1 MSHCSGAAHEI
12 SIHVCLHFLNS
23 GSIAIWLVENLAA
36 DSNDCTCEMEAILL
50 TPQMQRMWAQM
61 QSLEQEKIHRE
72 EKVRATAAKT
82 LAVIG
87 FNHEP
92 DIVHKLVAVLT
103 DHNDYWSAIEAAEM
117 LGNSG
122 DHSDTAV
129 NELATYLRDGVN
141 LRVKAACARALGRVK
156 RNVAHAAECLVEMLK
171 FDDEAIRKAVVQ
183 GIARLGERANLQIDK
198 ILDLLE
204 NGNSGT
210 RIAAAQAL
218 GAFANTAPT
227 RSIQYLTRALQD
239 TNPNL
244 RKEAAK
250 ALGTIGKHT
259 DSELHDMSTV
269 LQDENAIVREAALQ
283 ALEILRDRAAPF
295 ADQIFSL
302 LTDPDWTV
310 RKAAVKTIVSLGDQ
324 NLIST
329 TLINN
334 EPDLWI
340 GELGVPSSS
349 TLNRK
354 EDFRISA
361 VGLLTET
368 LKTDQELQVREAAA
382 TALGH
387 IAPTTNQEFALGA
400 SNELAT
406 AARKDINLR
415 VRTAAVQAIG
425 KLGIHAVANI
435 DVLAQ
440 AINSGNEEIR
450 EAATEAIVSL
460 GKYASGI
467 VEQLDEFL
475 IKGDWWA
482 RNAAAEAL
490 GGLGSNSH
498 MHEKHINQF
507 MVMLESEKLQIR
519 EGGAKALGAMGSL
532 AVPALNIL
540 TKKLDDK
547 APRLRCEAL
556 HTLRI
561 LGPHAASKSESISK
575 RLEDE
580 DWLVRKAAVRA
591 LCSLE
596 EMETEKINRTGDQLT
611 NAEKQIRLATMEA
624 HGEIAELPHSNIS
637 KLAHAMSNDE
647 RSEVRAAAAESLGA
661 LGQRAATMAR
671 HICGAIFDESWKVS
685 KAALKALTCIGTTA
699 TDEVVPYLQEALIT
713 GRTKG
718 ITISFNEAPPC
729 KKRKNW

>member
-1 MSHCSGAAHEI
+1 
-12 SIHVCLHFLNS
+12 
-23 GSIAIWLVENLAA
+23 
-36 DSNDCTCEMEAILL
+36 
-50 TPQMQRMWAQM
+50 M
-61 QSLEQEKIHRE
+61 QSQEHEEDHQEK
-72 EKVRATAAKT
+72 KVRATAAKA

-92 DIVHKLVAVLT
+92 EIVNKLVATLT
-103 DHNDYWSAIEAAEM
+103 DHNDYWSAIEAADI

-129 NELATYLRDGVN
+129 NELATYLLDGVN
-141 LRVKAACARALGRVK
+141 VRVRAACARALGRVK
-156 RNVAHAAECLVEMLK
+156 RQVEHAAECLAEMLK
-171 FDDEAIRKAVVQ
+171 LDNEAIREAVVQ
-183 GIARLGERANLQIDK
+183 GIASLGEKANLQIDK

-250 ALGTIGKHT
+250 ALGTIGKLT

-269 LQDENAIVREAALQ
+269 LQDENAIVRKAALQ

-295 ADQIFSL
+295 ANQIFSL
-302 LTDPDWTV
+302 LKDPDWTV

-329 TLINN
+329 PLINN
-334 EPDLWI
+334 EPGLWV

-361 VGLLTET
+361 VEFLTET

-387 IAPTTNQEFALGA
+387 IAPTTNQELGSGA
-400 SNELAT
+400 AKELAA
-406 AARKDINLR
+406 AARKDINVR
-415 VRTAAVQAIG
+415 VRTAALQAIG

-435 DVLAQ
+435 EVLAQ
-440 AINSGNEEIR
+440 AVNSGNPETR
-450 EAATEAIVSL
+450 RAATEAIVSL
-460 GKYASGI
+460 GDHASGI
-467 VEQLDEFL
+467 VEQLDEIL
-475 IKGDWWA
+475 MKGDWWA

-507 MVMLESEKLQIR
+507 MMMLGNKNLEIR
-519 EGGAKALGAMGSL
+519 EGGARALGAMGSL

-540 TKKLDDK
+540 TKKLNDK

-561 LGPHAASKSESISK
+561 LGTHAASKCESISK

-580 DWLVRKAAVRA
+580 DWLVRKAAVIA
-591 LCSLE
+591 LCSLA
-596 EMETEKINRTGDQLT
+596 EMETEKINRTGDHLT
-611 NAEKQIRLATMEA
+611 NAEKRIRLANMETLD
-624 HGEIAELPHSNIS
+624 EIAEMPHSNIS

-661 LGQRAATMAR
+661 LGQRAATVTL

-685 KAALKALTCIGTTA
+685 KAALKALTCIGRPA
-699 TDEVVPYLQEALIT
+699 TDEVVPYLKEALIT

-718 ITISFNEAPPC
+718 ITIGFNEAALC